1 MSEPIIT
8 KEDKKKKNKNFNQNS
23 NDTEEF
29 EPDDDDEIVHD
40 FPSMFLGL
48 FKSVPW
54 KLSIYMF
61 ILLIALFSKQ
71 FIEHV
76 LFPLGKNRFVDGD
89 QPTNVG
95 TIILCLIASLGLIIL
110 DLFIKCGIL

>member
-8 KEDKKKKNKNFNQNS
+8 KEDKKGKE
-23 NDTEEF
+23 TEEF
-29 EPDDDDEIVHD
+29 EDDDDDEITHD

-48 FKSVPW
+48 FNSVPW

-61 ILLIALFSKQ
+61 ILLLALFSKQ
-71 FIEHV
+71 FIEHI
-76 LFPLGKNRFVDGD
+76 LYPLGKDILVDGD

-95 TIILCLIASLGLIIL
+95 TIILCLIASIGVIIL
-110 DLFIKCGIL
+110 HLLVKCDVL